1 VSKIKKYRAF
11 GLNIESEVDMN
22 EIEESCFEKS
32 DVRISYGHVEK
43 PKNVSKEDKHGNTIY
58 KKKNG
63 KITSYVEGFG
73 GFKIENRNSIKVHPE
88 KDPEKTGFRFFVF
101 GTGMALL
108 LHVRGVVV
116 LHGSAICIK
125 NKIIGFIGNSG
136 SGKSTTAALFNSE
149 GYPLFTDD
157 VLAVDI
163 ENDKVMAYKGSPYIK
178 LNPDSA
184 ERVTGKRASR
194 LGKVYPSSP
203 KRVYEPK
210 NEKKLDKRE
219 VEKIY
224 VINRKSRKKSTEK
237 VSEKKI
243 GGEESCMRLIEN
255 AYVPRLLGK
264 EAICAEHFEKT
275 CIIASKTKVCLLET
289 KDSLDKS
296 DQIVRYIEK
305 FE

>member
-1 VSKIKKYRAF
+1 MSKIKKYKAF
-11 GLNIESEVDMN
+11 GLNIESEVEMN
-22 EIEESCFEKS
+22 EIEESYFEKS
-32 DVRISYGHVEK
+32 DVKISYGHVEK
-43 PKNVSKEDKHGNTIY
+43 PKKVCEEDKYGNTIY
-58 KKKNG
+58 KKENG
-63 KITSYVEGFG
+63 KITSYLEGFG
-73 GFKIENRNSIKVHPE
+73 GFEIENRNSIKVCSE
-88 KDPEKTGFRFFVF
+88 RDPEKTGFRFFVF

-125 NKIIGFIGNSG
+125 NKIIGFIGSSG

-163 ENDKVMAYKGSPYIK
+163 ENERVVAYKGSPYIK

-184 ERVTGKRASR
+184 ERVTGKRVSR

-203 KRVYEPK
+203 KRVYEAK
-210 NEKKLDKRE
+210 NEKKSDKRE

-224 VINRKSRKKSTEK
+224 VMNRNSRKKIT
-237 VSEKKI
+237 EKKI
-243 GGEESCMRLIEN
+243 GGKESCMRLIEN

-264 EAICAEHFEKT
+264 EAICTEHFEKT
-275 CIIASKTKVCLLET
+275 CRIASKTKVCLLET
-289 KDSLDKS
+289 KDSLDKL

-305 FE
+305 VE